1 MAQYRIKL
9 SSGRIIGPFA
19 HQQIGELYL
28 LNQLDGAELYQ
39 LLGETAWQK
48 VDQFRDLADYLIELI
63 ENEYALTDLTRADK
77 TKTVQKIMA
86 LQHAKDPNGTKTT
99 AKFAEFQFEKKGAN
113 EVRETVEEPAPPAS
127 DEDSHG
133 ATSSS
138 SVVAKTRLIRSHGNI
153 QDTSDMAQTR
163 ILPNRQ
169 PPPVDKTKI
178 TPSEEAVTSTQTLSM
193 SHTVGID
200 DPTASLAPH
209 EGTSAADNLP
219 VLAEEVTQVATYKD
233 DLTEL
238 PAQLAAMEEA
248 WHQKDEMAAQD
259 KTSSINQSN
268 DNTEDKE
275 ESWSDFIRHWKWD
288 RRHIIALT
296 AFVLFLV
303 MMFYQPGEKRS
314 KDPYLLP
321 IVRPQFSFP
330 IPEEVVDHEEA
341 QKLFLKGHAAF
352 NSGNYVGQLNAQRFW
367 QQSAEKEF
375 NDNPAV
381 QNLIYVMSLLM
392 ANVAEKDKVQAGS
405 VMAKFLQIRQ
415 SKLLTDPLLVIG
427 AAQFYANYGHTN
439 TALNVLEHFLQINKL
454 DGQYAMDYLAL
465 YLSVAVDIGDILK
478 AQDAA
483 QRLEKVDPNILS
495 PNAILALSKY
505 YQMEQDLT
513 KGPQLV
519 ALGLK
524 NYPQSVPLL
533 LKAAE
538 YAWENQDY
546 EQLGLILGNIFKL
559 QAEKAPR
566 YVAQYYELLGLM
578 QVVRKNPNGAV
589 KLFTQ
594 SLEIRESDDL
604 RAKLAV
610 LKLGGS
616 QQTETLILDSKVMEL
631 VRLSKLR
638 AAKGLWDDAFRL
650 AIEAADINNYHIVA
664 KLWLAELQ
672 GKQGFYLAA
681 ISTLE
686 SLRKIYPLHE
696 EINFSLAKAYI
707 QAHLW
712 PDAEAQMQN
721 ISQTNL
727 AQTSTYASLLGHL
740 YKGKRSPLLALKWFQ
755 EGVNRDPMNADDY
768 YQMALIFEKENQ
780 FARSKM
786 ALAKA
791 LVLDPVNLDY
801 HILYAQSLYELEGTD
816 AAIGYLRD
824 LEGTYGEDARLLGQM
839 AIFYYRSGQLKLF
852 KDYKKRLAA
861 LPKADQNF
869 YRFMMEAAALDR
881 NTKEYIEYGKE
892 LLKLVPGDLEIRM
905 NIGKH
910 LVELDRYIEAVPY
923 FESVRNSLS
932 NYPLANY
939 YLAVIHLS
947 QGQLEQALNY
957 AQDEQKANPKSEYP
971 YIALGSIYMK
981 QSKYPQA
988 IKEFET
994 ALSINPQSIDA
1005 LMWLGEIKLGQN
1017 DYNMARE
1024 YYQRILRY
1032 DKSKAVAH
1040 RQLGHIYRL
1049 IGQGKLALEA
1059 YQVYLDLMPNASD
1072 RREIEA
1078 KMKSLR

>member
-19 HQQIGELYL
+19 QQQIGELYL

-39 LLGETAWQK
+39 PLGEQGWQK
-48 VDQFRDLADYLIELI
+48 VDQLRELADYLIELI
-63 ENEYALTDLTRADK
+63 ENEYSLADLPQDDR
-77 TKTVQKIMA
+77 TKTVQKILA
-86 LQHAKDPNGTKTT
+86 LQHAHELHGAKTRT

-113 EVRETVEEPAPPAS
+113 DVIEAAPPPAPPPPEPTTQTPS
-127 DEDSHG
+127 L
-133 ATSSS
+133 
-138 SVVAKTRLIRSHGNI
+138 AKTRLLRPKQGYEEGGE
-153 QDTSDMAQTR
+153 TAKTR
-163 ILPNRQ
+163 VLTDRQ
-169 PPPVDKTKI
+169 PPPVEQTTTKTI
-178 TPSEEAVTSTQTLSM
+178 TQTNSKVDGPSLN
-193 SHTVGID
+193 
-200 DPTASLAPH
+200 DPTTSLP
-209 EGTSAADNLP
+209 GPQTSLEDVGDQVDEANKLP
-219 VLAEEVTQVATYKD
+219 VLADAVTQVATFKE
-233 DLTEL
+233 DLAQL
-238 PAQLAAMEEA
+238 PAQLAAFEEA
-248 WHQKDEMAAQD
+248 LY
-259 KTSSINQSN
+259 KTEKTKPDHS
-268 DNTEDKE
+268 E
-275 ESWSDFIRHWKWD
+275 EKATPNSTPQAEEEETSWVDFIRHWKWD
-288 RRHIIALT
+288 RRHILVGLA
-296 AFVLFLV
+296 AVLFLGL
-303 MMFYQPGEKRS
+303 MFYQPSAKRS

-321 IVRPQFSFP
+321 IVRPHFAFP
-330 IPEEVVDHEEA
+330 IPDEVVDHEAA
-341 QKLFLKGHAAF
+341 QNFYQKGQAAF
-352 NSGNYVGQLNAQRFW
+352 NSGNYVGQLNAQKFW
-367 QQSAEKEF
+367 QQSVEKEF

-381 QNLIYVMSLLM
+381 EHLVYVLALL
-392 ANVAEKDKVQAGS
+392 VADVTEKDKVQAGS

-415 SKLLTDPLLVIG
+415 SELLTNPLFVIG

-439 TALNVLEHFLQINKL
+439 TALKVLEHYLQINKL
-454 DGQYAMDYLAL
+454 DSKYAMDYLSL
-465 YLSVAVDIGDILK
+465 YLAVTVELGDILK

-483 QRLEKVDPNILS
+483 KRLAKVDPHLLS
-495 PNAILALSKY
+495 PAAILALCKY
-505 YQMEQDLT
+505 FQLEQDLE

-524 NYPQSVPLL
+524 NYPNSVALL
-533 LKAAE
+533 LQAAE
-538 YAWENQDY
+538 YAWGNQDY
-546 EQLGLILGNIFKL
+546 EQLGLILERIFKL
-559 QAEKAPR
+559 QAEKAPHF
-566 YVAQYYELLGLM
+566 VAKYYEWLGLM
-578 QVVRKNPNGAV
+578 QVVRQNPNGAV

-594 SLEIRESDDL
+594 SLEIKESDEL

-616 QQTETLILDSKVMEL
+616 QQTESLILDSKVMEL
-631 VRLSKLR
+631 VRLSKIR

-672 GKQGFYLAA
+672 GRQGFYLAA

-712 PDAEAQMQN
+712 PDAEAQLQN
-721 ISQTNL
+721 ISQTDL

-740 YKGKRSPLLALKWFQ
+740 YKGKRTPLLALKWFQ

-791 LVLDPVNLDY
+791 LALDPVNLDY

-824 LEGTYGEDARLLGQM
+824 LEESYGEDARLLGQM

-869 YRFMMEAAALDR
+869 YRFMMEAAALDK
-881 NTKEYIEYGKE
+881 NTKEYIDYGKE

-910 LVELDRYIEAVPY
+910 LVELDRYVEAIPY

-947 QGQLEQALNY
+947 QGQLEQAFNY

-981 QSKYPQA
+981 QSKFPQA

-994 ALSINPQSIDA
+994 ALSLNPQSIDA